1 MERRAISR
9 EWAEVAIFTGAA
21 FLVYQI
27 SVLFFLVAVPLMVL
41 GLKQGRNALLY
52 GGSVLLAAILVQV
65 FFRTRGIEAAVL
77 RRFFFM
83 LEAAYPLALILGV
96 GVLFWSRG
104 RMLYRLLSASGV
116 VLLLSV
122 PIAGVYSGNQEVMEF
137 LQQQVKLVLEGFQQS
152 LGANETEGNSLMLFS
167 EMDGESLYALI
178 SEVFIRHYVFSYF
191 LMLTACWALS
201 YGIYRRSMGR
211 SAYNLVNFSVPEI
224 LLWPVI
230 AAWFGVLLDVLV
242 GIPYVG
248 FLFWNYGMI
257 LLSVYALQGM
267 GILKS
272 LFQQHGVS
280 RFLQILVT
288 VSAVI
293 IMLTPRLN
301 LVLIVG
307 VPLLGLS
314 EYWIH
319 YRAEHSA
326 REGS

>member
-52 GGSVLLAAILVQV
+52 GGAALLAAILVQV
-65 FFRTRGIEAAVL
+65 FFRTRGIEEEVL

-83 LEAAYPLALILGV
+83 MEAAYPLALILGV
-96 GVLFWSRG
+96 GVLFWTRG
-104 RMLYRLLSASGV
+104 RMLYRLLGATGV
-116 VLLLSV
+116 VLLLSI
-122 PIAGVYSGNQEVMEF
+122 PIAGVYSGNQEVMDF
-137 LQQQVKLVLEGFQQS
+137 LQRQVKLVLDAFQQS
-152 LGANETEGNSLMLFS
+152 LGAQETGGNAMMLFAA
-167 EMDGESLYALI
+167 MDSESLYTLI
-178 SEVFIRHYVFSYF
+178 SEVFIRHYIFSFF
-191 LMLTACWALS
+191 LMLTVCWALS
-201 YGIYRRSMGR
+201 YGIYKRSMGR
-211 SAYNLVNFSVPEI
+211 SAYNLVHFTVPDI

-230 AAWFGVLLDVLV
+230 AAWFGVLLDVLA
-242 GIPYVG
+242 GIPYIG

-257 LLSVYALQGM
+257 LLSVYALQGI

-280 RFLQILVT
+280 KLLQILVT

-293 IMLTPRLN
+293 ILLTPRLN

>member
-41 GLKQGRNALLY
+41 GLKQGRIALLY
-52 GGSVLLAAILVQV
+52 GGSALLGAILIQV

-83 LEAAYPLALILGV
+83 MEAAYPLALILGV
-96 GVLFWSRG
+96 GVLFWGRG
-104 RMLYRLLSASGV
+104 RMLYRLLTATGV
-116 VLLLSV
+116 VLLISV

-137 LQQQVKLVLEGFQQS
+137 LQQQVKLVLDAFQQS
-152 LGANETEGNSLMLFS
+152 LGANGTDGSGVMLFS
-167 EMDGESLYALI
+167 AMDAESLYNLI
-178 SEVFIRHYVFSYF
+178 SEVFIRHYIFSYF

-211 SAYNLVNFSVPEI
+211 MPYDLVKFTVPEI
-224 LLWPVI
+224 LLWPII

-242 GIPYVG
+242 GIPYIG

-257 LLSVYALQGM
+257 LLSIYAMQGI

-280 RFLQILVT
+280 KLLQILVT
-288 VSAVI
+288 VSAVVI
-293 IMLTPRLN
+293 LLTPRLN

-319 YRAEHSA
+319 YRADHSVT
-326 REGS
+326 EGS

>member
-9 EWAEVAIFTGAA
+9 EWVEVAIFTGAA

-27 SVLFFLVAVPLMVL
+27 SILFFLVAVPLMVL
-41 GLKQGRNALLY
+41 GLKQGRDALLY
-52 GGSVLLAAILVQV
+52 GGSALLAVILVQV
-65 FFRTRGIEAAVL
+65 FFRTRGIEEEVL

-83 LEAAYPLALILGV
+83 MEAAYPLSLILGV
-96 GVLFWSRG
+96 AVLFWSRG
-104 RMLYRLLSASGV
+104 RMLYRLFSATAV

-137 LQQQVKLVLEGFQQS
+137 LQQQVKVVLDAFQQS
-152 LGANETEGNSLMLFS
+152 LGANRADSSVMLFS
-167 EMDGESLYALI
+167 AMDAESLYTLI
-178 SEVFIRHYVFSYF
+178 SEVFIRHYIFSYF

-201 YGIYRRSMGR
+201 YGIYRRSIGK
-211 SAYNLVNFSVPEI
+211 SPYNLVNFTVPEI
-224 LLWPVI
+224 FLWPVI

-242 GIPYVG
+242 GIPYIG

-257 LLSVYALQGM
+257 LLSIYAMQGI
-267 GILKS
+267 GIMKS

-280 RFLQILVT
+280 KLLQVLVT
-288 VSAVI
+288 VSAVLI
-293 IMLTPRLN
+293 LLTPRLN

-319 YRAEHSA
+319 YRAENSA
-326 REGS
+326 IEGS